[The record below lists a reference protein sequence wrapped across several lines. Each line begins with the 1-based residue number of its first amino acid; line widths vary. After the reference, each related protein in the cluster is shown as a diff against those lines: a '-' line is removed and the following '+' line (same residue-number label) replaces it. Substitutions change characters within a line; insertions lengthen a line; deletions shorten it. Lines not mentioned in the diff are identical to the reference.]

1 MSVNNEKIKEEFA
14 KEFMNEEGLKGK
26 AKRLKIM
33 RIIDM
38 VGYDKRKIRN
48 ALLRSDIAE
57 KISHD

>member
-1 MSVNNEKIKEEFA
+1 MSANNDNFKEKFA

-38 VGYDKRKIRN
+38 VGYDKRKMRN
-48 ALLRSDIAE
+48 ALQRSNITE
-57 KISHD
+57 KISHN

>member
-1 MSVNNEKIKEEFA
+1 MSENKENFKEEFA
-14 KEFMNEEGLKGK
+14 KAFMSEEGLKGK

-38 VGYDKRKIRN
+38 VGYDKRKVRN
-48 ALLRSDIAE
+48 ALQRSNIAE

>member
-1 MSVNNEKIKEEFA
+1 MSENKENFKEEFA
-14 KEFMNEEGLKGK
+14 KAFMNEEGLKGK

-38 VGYDKRKIRN
+38 VGYDKRKMRN
-48 ALLRSDIAE
+48 ALQRSNIAE

>member
-1 MSVNNEKIKEEFA
+1 MSANNDNFKEEFA

-38 VGYDKRKIRN
+38 VGYDKRKMRN
-48 ALLRSDIAE
+48 ALQRSNIAE
-57 KISHD
+57 KISHN